1 MLESVR
7 ILKQLGFTLYASMG
21 TADFYQDN
29 GIDVSGLQCYVCRD
43 FSQMEQNIRE
53 FLDSCFIHILFI
65 HDTIVM
71 HVNISVP
78 QTKSATKSF
87 VWKIFSSP

>member
-29 GIDVSGLQCYVCRD
+29 GIDVSALQGCVG
-43 FSQMEQNIRE
+43 
-53 FLDSCFIHILFI
+53 
-65 HDTIVM
+65 M
-71 HVNISVP
+71 HVE
-78 QTKSATKSF
+78 
-87 VWKIFSSP
+87 IFHK